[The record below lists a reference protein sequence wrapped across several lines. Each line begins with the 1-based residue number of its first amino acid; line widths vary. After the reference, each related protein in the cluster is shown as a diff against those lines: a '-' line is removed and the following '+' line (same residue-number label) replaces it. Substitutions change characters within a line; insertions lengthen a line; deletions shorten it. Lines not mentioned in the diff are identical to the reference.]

1 MGEAMK
7 DSEYSQRVNDILLAI
22 EEAIDAS
29 GQDIDYETAAGI
41 LSLTIEA
48 NGSQI
53 IINRQA
59 PVQQLWMA
67 TRRNGLHFDWSDEV
81 NGWVLDSDG
90 KSGFVELLNQALVE
104 QGAEALDLE

>member
-1 MGEAMK
+1 MK
-7 DSEYSQRVNDILLAI
+7 DSEYIQRVNDTLLAI

-29 GQDIDYETAAGI
+29 GQDIDYESAAGM

-59 PVQQLWMA
+59 PVQQLWLA
-67 TRRNGLHFDWSDEV
+67 TRRSGLHFDWSDQAG
-81 NGWVLDSDG
+81 GWVLDSDG
-90 KSGFVELLNQALVE
+90 KSGFVELLNQALVD
-104 QGAEALDLE
+104 QGAEALAL

>member
-1 MGEAMK
+1 MN
-7 DSEYSQRVNDILLAI
+7 DSQYAQHVNDTLLAI

-29 GQDIDYETAAGI
+29 GQDIDYESAAGI
-41 LSLTIEA
+41 LTLTIEA

-59 PVQQLWMA
+59 PVRQLWLA

-104 QGAEALDLE
+104 QGAEALELS